1 MLRHEASY
9 TTLITRA
16 NTSANLAC
24 QIGGRFMNEEKLINN
39 SELRPFLP
47 AFAEIKH
54 RLRGIEVECEPLGL
68 SFDKDVQTEE
78 DMLLTLIS
86 QKAFAF
92 DVINENGVVWDVRLE
107 PFSKF
112 KARSTKI
119 TFPFTGYNPNKRQQI
134 SNWVIELCNWAG
146 DVFTGITRH

>member
-1 MLRHEASY
+1 
-9 TTLITRA
+9 
-16 NTSANLAC
+16 
-24 QIGGRFMNEEKLINN
+24 MNEEKLINN

-54 RLRGIEVECEPLGL
+54 RLCGIEVECEPLGL

-92 DVINENGVVWDVRLE
+92 DVTNEYGAVWDIRLE

-134 SNWVIELCNWAG
+134 SNWVIELCNWEG
-146 DVFTGITRH
+146 NVFTGITRH

>member
-1 MLRHEASY
+1 
-9 TTLITRA
+9 
-16 NTSANLAC
+16 
-24 QIGGRFMNEEKLINN
+24 MNEEKLINN

-54 RLRGIEVECEPLGL
+54 RLCGIEVECEPLVF
-68 SFDKDVQTEE
+68 SFDKDVQTEDE
-78 DMLLTLIS
+78 ILFTLIS

-92 DVINENGVVWDVRLE
+92 DVTNEKGAVWDVRLE
-107 PFSKF
+107 PFAKF

-119 TFPFTGYNPNKRQQI
+119 IFPFTGYNPNKRQQI
-134 SNWVIELCNWAG
+134 SNWVIELCNWGG

>member
-1 MLRHEASY
+1 
-9 TTLITRA
+9 
-16 NTSANLAC
+16 
-24 QIGGRFMNEEKLINN
+24 MNEEKLINN

-86 QKAFAF
+86 QKAFSF
-92 DVINENGVVWDVRLE
+92 DVTNEYGAFWDVRLE

-134 SNWVIELCNWAG
+134 SNWIIELCNWEG
-146 DVFTGITRH
+146 NVFTGITRH

>member
-1 MLRHEASY
+1 
-9 TTLITRA
+9 
-16 NTSANLAC
+16 
-24 QIGGRFMNEEKLINN
+24 MNEEKLINN

-54 RLRGIEVECEPLGL
+54 RLCGIEVECEPLGF

-78 DMLLTLIS
+78 EILFTLIS

-92 DVINENGVVWDVRLE
+92 DVTNEKGAVWDVRLE

-119 TFPFTGYNPNKRQQI
+119 AFPFTGYNPNKRQQI
-134 SNWVIELCNWAG
+134 SNWVIELCNWEG
-146 DVFTGITRH
+146 NVFTGITRH

>member
-1 MLRHEASY
+1 
-9 TTLITRA
+9 
-16 NTSANLAC
+16 
-24 QIGGRFMNEEKLINN
+24 MNEEKLINN
-39 SELRPFLP
+39 SVLWPFLP
-47 AFAEIKH
+47 ALAEIKH
-54 RLRGIEVECEPLGL
+54 RLCGIEVECEPLGL

-86 QKAFAF
+86 QKAFVF
-92 DVINENGVVWDVRLE
+92 DVTNENGVVWDIRRE
-107 PFSKF
+107 PFSQF

-134 SNWVIELCNWAG
+134 SNWVIELCNWEG